1 MNREQLDPFIEMALA
16 EDVGDGDH
24 SSLAVIDATAR
35 GEAILLVK
43 DTGVIAGV
51 EVARLIFDKINAHI
65 QFNELI
71 PDGADVNPADK
82 VFTVQGQTITILKA
96 ERLVLNIMQ
105 RMSGIATTTRKYVDA
120 VAGFKASIVD
130 TRKTSPGM
138 RFLEKEAVRIGG
150 GTNHRMGLYDMIML
164 KDNHI
169 DYAGGI
175 KKAIEKTHKYLK
187 ENNLDLKIEVEAR
200 NMDEV
205 KQIMDVG
212 GADRIMIDNFSI
224 QQTKE
229 AVTFIGGRFEIESS
243 GGITLENVREYAS
256 CGVDLISIGA
266 LTHQLKSLDLSLKA
280 SW

>member
-130 TRKTSPGM
+130 TRKTTPGM

-150 GTNHRMGLYDMIML
+150 GTNHRMGLYDMVLI
-164 KDNHI
+164 KENHVRA
-169 DYAGGI
+169 AGGI
-175 KKAIEKTHKYLK
+175 RKA
-187 ENNLDLKIEVEAR
+187 VEQTR
-200 NMDEV
+200 RF
-205 KQIMDVG
+205 DVYRS
-212 GADRIMIDNFSI
+212 ALC
-224 QQTKE
+224 
-229 AVTFIGGRFEIESS
+229 S
-243 GGITLENVREYAS
+243 GYANS
-256 CGVDLISIGA
+256 
-266 LTHQLKSLDLSLKA
+266 
-280 SW
+280 